1 MSYDGSLVKS
11 SINSD
16 SYLSDS
22 IVVENVDSYQSLKIG
37 LEEIATG
44 SQNYI
49 AGDIDDVVICN
60 QKLTNNEI
68 VVLKNNETI
77 RSIKQ
82 LNYIIIHK
90 RFTLTHVMTIL

>member
-1 MSYDGSLVKS
+1 MRYDGSLVKS

-37 LEEIATG
+37 LEEIVTG

-49 AGDIDDVVICN
+49 AGDIDDVVINN
-60 QKLTNNEI
+60 QKLTNN
-68 VVLKNNETI
+68 K
-77 RSIKQ
+77 S
-82 LNYIIIHK
+82 
-90 RFTLTHVMTIL
+90 